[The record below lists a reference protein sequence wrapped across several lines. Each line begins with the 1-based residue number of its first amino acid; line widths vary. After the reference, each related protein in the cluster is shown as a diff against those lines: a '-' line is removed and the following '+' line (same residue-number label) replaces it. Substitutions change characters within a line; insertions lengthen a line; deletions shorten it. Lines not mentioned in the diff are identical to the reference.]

1 MEAVA
6 ATMDEDVT
14 PRSEPQETISH
25 STCGE
30 IVADVVTEDLRQC
43 GLDQDEVDDA
53 IIQAQTAT

>member
-25 STCGE
+25 STYNE
-30 IVADVVTEDLRQC
+30 IVAGVVTE
-43 GLDQDEVDDA
+43 V
-53 IIQAQTAT
+53 